1 MRVIAGALRGRR
13 FQAPP
18 GMDTRPTRDR
28 VRESLFD
35 LLGPIP
41 EGAAVLDLFAG
52 SGALGIEALSRGAG
66 AATFVERDRAAR
78 RTLRVNLAALGLS
91 DRAAIVRGGAEDGA
105 WRARGPFDRIFAD
118 PPYAAGWGERIVEAA
133 RATLRPGGILAL
145 EHAAA
150 DPPPEAGEGLSVWK
164 SRRYGVTTLTL
175 YERTAEEP

>member
-1 MRVIAGALRGRR
+1 MRVIAGELRGRR

-18 GMDTRPTRDR
+18 GTDTRPTRDR

-41 EGAAVLDLFAG
+41 EGAAVADLFAG

-66 AATFVERDRAAR
+66 SAVFVETDRAAR
-78 RTLRVNLAALGLS
+78 RTLEGNLEALGLRE
-91 DRAAIVRGGAEDGA
+91 RAEVCRGGAEDGA
-105 WRARGPFDRIFAD
+105 WRAKGPFDRIFAD
-118 PPYAAGWGERIVEAA
+118 PPYAAGWGERVVEAA
-133 RATLRPGGILAL
+133 REALRPGGILAL

-150 DPPPEAGEGLSVWK
+150 DEPPEAGEGLSVWK

-175 YERTAEEP
+175 YARTAEEP